1 MSHRKIYQPTEGG
14 GVQLGASTE
23 RWHLEA
29 DFVDLSPHHRPIGK
43 LLKIP
48 TEDMPIIEDTR
59 RMALVIVDMQN
70 DFCSEGG
77 WADLAG
83 FDTAACRSA
92 IPGIQRSIKWAREH
106 GLWVIWIG
114 WANREDLR
122 NLGAPTLYQ
131 YKKSLAMKGIG
142 EPLRRGQKG
151 HKALLA
157 GTWGTEL
164 VEALDVLREDT
175 DVVVDKVRTSGF
187 FGTHLDQILR
197 TQGFSTLLF
206 AGVNTDQ
213 CVSTTMEGA
222 CFRDYNVVLIE
233 DATATSSPD
242 FCKQAVLHNTRLCWG
257 FVTSTESLMS
267 AQAATR
273 LQAPVD
279 SGVDTPDN

>member
-1 MSHRKIYQPTEGG
+1 MSHRKIYQSTAEG

-23 RWHLEA
+23 RWHLET
-29 DFVDLSPHHRPIGK
+29 DFIDLSPHHRPIGK
-43 LLKIP
+43 LLKIH
-48 TEDMPIIEDTR
+48 TDETPIIEDTR
-59 RMALVIVDMQN
+59 RMALVIIDMQN

-83 FDTAACRSA
+83 FDTARCRRA
-92 IPGIQRSIKWAREH
+92 IPGVGRAVQWARDH

-131 YKKSLAMKGIG
+131 FKKSLGMQGIG
-142 EPLRRGQKG
+142 EPLKRGAHG
-151 HKALLA
+151 HKAMIS
-157 GTWGTEL
+157 GTWGTQI
-164 VEALDVLREDT
+164 VDDLRGLQDDE

-197 TQGFSTLLF
+197 TQGFTTLLF

-242 FCKQAVLHNTRLCWG
+242 YCKQAVLHNTRLCWG
-257 FVTSTESLMS
+257 FVTSTESLAS
-267 AQAATR
+267 ARTTHRRQTS
-273 LQAPVD
+273 VD
-279 SGVDTPDN
+279 SGVDTPDD

>member
-1 MSHRKIYQPTEGG
+1 MTHRKIYQNTENG

-23 RWHLEA
+23 RWHLEK
-29 DFVDLSPHHRPIGK
+29 DFIDLSPHHRPIGK
-43 LLKIP
+43 LLNIHTDEIP
-48 TEDMPIIEDTR
+48 IVEDTR

-77 WADLAG
+77 WADRAG
-83 FDTAACRSA
+83 YDTQRCRSA
-92 IPGIQRSIKWAREH
+92 IPGIQRAVRWARKH
-106 GLWVIWIG
+106 DLWVIWIG

-131 YKKSLAMKGIG
+131 YKKSLGMKGIG
-142 EPLRRGQKG
+142 EPLSKG
-151 HKALLA
+151 DECYGALISD
-157 GTWGTEL
+157 TWGTQVVDEL
-164 VEALDVLREDT
+164 SDFKKDT

-197 TQGFSTLLF
+197 TQGLTTLLF

-222 CFRDYNVVLIE
+222 CFRDYNVLLIE

-242 FCKQAVLHNTRLCWG
+242 YCKLAVLHNTRLCWG
-257 FVTSTESLMS
+257 FVTSTESLQS
-267 AQAATR
+267 AHVTTR
-273 LQAPVD
+273 RQPPAD
-279 SGVDTPDN
+279 AGVDTPDH